1 MTTFLYFNVIN
12 VTNVILSIIPTSKET
27 MKAMSKS
34 ELAQKTGV
42 SVKVLM
48 RWCQPFRSEL
58 EPKATRPE
66 A

>member
-1 MTTFLYFNVIN
+1 
-12 VTNVILSIIPTSKET
+12 

-58 EPKATRPE
+58 EAMRMKKQDRMLTPAMVRLIAE
-66 A
+66 RLCIDLDE